1 MGLYGLLSYEVARR
15 TREIGIRTALGAQR
29 WGLWLLVLR
38 QGVVLVVVGGAAGV
52 VGAMAVTRLLDSLLY
67 NVRPI
72 DPTTFAAVA
81 AMLVAVG
88 VIACLL
94 PARRAMRVDPM
105 VALRCE

>member
-1 MGLYGLLSYEVARR
+1 
-15 TREIGIRTALGAQR
+15 
-29 WGLWLLVLR
+29 
-38 QGVVLVVVGGAAGV
+38 
-52 VGAMAVTRLLDSLLY
+52 MAVTRLLDSLLY